1 MMPYWLL
8 FKRDMALA
16 YSHLAD
22 SLNPV
27 LFFALVVL
35 MFPLALGASQSL
47 LTQVA
52 PGLLWVAALLS
63 VLMSL
68 ERIFKDDLHEGL
80 LAQWWCRGRSLVG
93 YAAVRLL
100 STWLT
105 VALPLVLLSPMMALV
120 LGLPSAA
127 IPILMLS
134 LALGS
139 GVLVAVGS
147 VGSALTTGLPKA
159 GILLAL
165 IVLPFYIPVLIFGAS
180 SVAVVSVGLSGAGQ
194 VYVLAALWVLSV
206 MLAPFAIGAALKI
219 GVSQA

>member
-1 MMPYWLL
+1 
-8 FKRDMALA
+8 
-16 YSHLAD
+16 
-22 SLNPV
+22 
-27 LFFALVVL
+27 

-139 GVLVAVGS
+139 GVLVAVGA

-206 MLAPFAIGAALKI
+206 VLAPFAIGAALKI